1 MVLLKDTDRCMFY
14 YTKGGTGFLKF
25 LLSAKL
31 VWYVC
36 VCVLPPLR
44 LPKISPSITKHSV
57 HHMLYSTYYDLYITK
72 NQCRS
77 GEETEYND
85 VRLYRM

>member
-1 MVLLKDTDRCMFY
+1 MHVLLHQEWNW
-14 YTKGGTGFLKF
+14 FLEIPFVCK
-25 LLSAKL
+25 
-31 VWYVC
+31 VGVVC

-57 HHMLYSTYYDLYITK
+57 HHMLYSTCYDLYITK

-77 GEETEYND
+77 GVETGYND